1 MESLSVRC
9 ACPLALSLLLAV
21 LGCTRETMGFPGGA
35 GGSVNVAGGRGGRG
49 GTGGTSGRGGAT
61 SSGGTSGTTGG
72 SGDGSSEAG
81 EAGGEVADAA
91 EAGTPD
97 VPMAEVAPMP
107 DMVQPDMPIV
117 PGGCGNYVAAANTT
131 GGAEGLVVT
140 PDGTLYFSQAG
151 TGQHIGRIRPGGPVE
166 RNWVMVG
173 PNVLGITYDPKRKLI
188 YAGRRGQGTAN
199 PPAVMKIDVSGPT
212 PLVGMLATAGA
223 SINGVTLGEDEAVY
237 YTEESAR
244 NIRRVT
250 YFGTSSLVNATALP
264 GNPNGLAFGPDG
276 KLYVVYFSGNNQI
289 TRLTLTNGGE
299 TGRAVFLANVG
310 SAGADGIAFDDMG
323 RVYVTAGGQ
332 LRRFSS
338 VMMMGTPR
346 MEMMMPSNGA
356 NIEFGVGAL
365 NCNDVYVGSGNA
377 GIRRHT
383 LADARGANVPWHRP
397 SP

>member
-21 LGCTRETMGFPGGA
+21 LGCTRETTGFSGGM

-49 GTGGTSGRGGAT
+49 GTGGTSGRGGATSSGGTSGTTGGGGAT

-91 EAGTPD
+91 EAGTSD

-188 YAGRRGQGTAN
+188 
-199 PPAVMKIDVSGPT
+199 
-212 PLVGMLATAGA
+212 
-223 SINGVTLGEDEAVY
+223 
-237 YTEESAR
+237 
-244 NIRRVT
+244 
-250 YFGTSSLVNATALP
+250 
-264 GNPNGLAFGPDG
+264 
-276 KLYVVYFSGNNQI
+276 
-289 TRLTLTNGGE
+289 
-299 TGRAVFLANVG
+299 
-310 SAGADGIAFDDMG
+310 
-323 RVYVTAGGQ
+323 
-332 LRRFSS
+332 
-338 VMMMGTPR
+338 
-346 MEMMMPSNGA
+346 
-356 NIEFGVGAL
+356 
-365 NCNDVYVGSGNA
+365 
-377 GIRRHT
+377 
-383 LADARGANVPWHRP
+383 
-397 SP
+397 

>member
-49 GTGGTSGRGGAT
+49 GTGGTSGRGGATSSGGTSGTTGGGGAT

-140 PDGTLYFSQAG
+140 PDD
-151 TGQHIGRIRPGGPVE
+151 RE
-166 RNWVMVG
+166 
-173 PNVLGITYDPKRKLI
+173 
-188 YAGRRGQGTAN
+188 
-199 PPAVMKIDVSGPT
+199 
-212 PLVGMLATAGA
+212 PLVLHTGEIGPGA
-223 SINGVTLGEDEAVY
+223 EVPRGSRQHDDPTG
-237 YTEESAR
+237 R
-244 NIRRVT
+244 
-250 YFGTSSLVNATALP
+250 
-264 GNPNGLAFGPDG
+264 GLDGP
-276 KLYVVYFSGNNQI
+276 SE
-289 TRLTLTNGGE
+289 GGE
-299 TGRAVFLANVG
+299 RLEVDGVAPLRTIERDECDRASFVVVDHVDRSYRPTVARELPVAPDRFALLVE
-310 SAGADGIAFDDMG
+310 
-323 RVYVTAGGQ
+323 GG
-332 LRRFSS
+332 
-338 VMMMGTPR
+338 
-346 MEMMMPSNGA
+346 
-356 NIEFGVGAL
+356 
-365 NCNDVYVGSGNA
+365 
-377 GIRRHT
+377 
-383 LADARGANVPWHRP
+383 
-397 SP
+397 